1 MRPLWQGSISKQK
14 TPHSKGNAQPF
25 SSPPVIHNMKDTV
38 SIFWFRRDLRL
49 DDNAG
54 LYYALRSGSKVLPI
68 FIFDTNILN
77 DLQNK
82 ADKRVDFIYRT
93 IASLHAQLQKMGSG
107 LYVYY
112 GTPESCFKELLHT
125 YNIASVHTNH
135 DYEPY
140 AMQRDTEIANL
151 LHTHNIPFHTYKDQV
166 IFERAEV
173 VKDNKAPYTV
183 YTPYSRRWKEKL
195 TDFYL
200 KPYPAHKYFGQFLNH
215 ATAPIPTLEALGFKP
230 TDLHIDPPILN
241 EHIAHTYDKTRNY
254 PAQHGTTRLGMHLR
268 FGTISI
274 RRLASQAR
282 AINDTLLN
290 ELIWREFYQMILWH
304 FPHVVGN
311 SFKPDYDK
319 IQWRN
324 NEQEFAAWCTGNTGF
339 PIVDAGMRELNETGY
354 MHNRVR
360 MITASF
366 LTKDLLIDW
375 RWGEAYFAE
384 KLLDYDHAAN
394 NGGWQWAA
402 GSGCDAAPYFRIFNP
417 TLQTEKFDPQLEY
430 IKHWVP
436 EYNSLTYKPMVN
448 HAECRERCLRIYK
461 AALQ

>member
-1 MRPLWQGSISKQK
+1 
-14 TPHSKGNAQPF
+14 
-25 SSPPVIHNMKDTV
+25 MKDTV

-49 DDNAG
+49 QDNAG

-93 IASLHAQLQKMGSG
+93 IEHLHEQLQKMGSG

-112 GTPESCFKELLHT
+112 GTPQACYKELMQNYT
-125 YNIASVHTNH
+125 IASVHTNH

-140 AMQRDTEIANL
+140 AAQRDTEIAAL
-151 LHTHNIPFHTYKDQV
+151 LHTQNIPFHTYKDQV

-173 VKDNKAPYTV
+173 VKDNKQPYTV

-195 TDFYL
+195 NDFYV
-200 KPYPAHKYFGQFLNH
+200 KPYPTNKYFDRLLKYDAPPM
-215 ATAPIPTLEALGFKP
+215 ATLASMGFEITDIHIPPA
-230 TDLHIDPPILN
+230 HLN
-241 EHIAHTYDKTRNY
+241 EHIAHTYDKTRNF
-254 PAQHGTTRLGMHLR
+254 PAQHGTTRMGMHLR
-268 FGTISI
+268 FGTVSI
-274 RRLASQAR
+274 RALATQAL
-282 AINDTLLN
+282 ALNDTLLN

-311 SFKPDYDK
+311 SFKPEYDK
-319 IQWRN
+319 IKWRN
-324 NEQEFAAWCTGNTGF
+324 NEKEFEAWCTGNTGF

-384 KLLDYDHAAN
+384 KLLDYDLAAN

-402 GSGCDAAPYFRIFNP
+402 GSGCDAAPYFRVFNP
-417 TLQTEKFDPQLEY
+417 TLQTEKFDPKLEY
-430 IKHWVP
+430 IKRWVP
-436 EYNSLTYKPMVN
+436 EFQELTYRPIVN
-448 HAECRERCLRIYK
+448 HAECRERCLAVYK